1 MPRKKKTQDNFE
13 TSLPDFEGKP
23 LESDEAEKQQAS
35 AKLKYSVDSRRLKKR
50 LADIYAEVKEENSLA
65 ESRRGASRKVKI
77 LTFSVFILAFLA
89 GVSWLGFFFFEGGK
103 KFSEENI
110 KLAVD
115 GSDKI
120 YSGETVTY
128 RLKYGNQG
136 GLPLGMT
143 ALSVRYPEGFKI
155 ISSTPA
161 LEETSGNEWAIGSLG
176 PGKEGEV
183 EITGRFAGAANTD
196 LTLRVFLDYRP
207 ANFNADFQKI
217 VNFKIHSVPLPLE
230 MTLTGPDQMM
240 SGEQS
245 GFALVVNNN
254 TEEEFKDLE
263 LAFAWPTGFKAE
275 AFSPA
280 TSGTTAVWS
289 IASLLPHTSSTVRF
303 KGSFTADAEG
313 GEKTLKAIISS
324 RDGDKVF
331 SQNVFEKKISIS
343 QAALFLQVAANGAI
357 DKQAINFGD
366 KVIIAVNYENTGQ
379 ITLKNMTLRLVL
391 DTPSVDKKS
400 LFDWAAIEDK
410 ISGTIKGEQKSDTI
424 RRGIVSWNKSQ
435 IPALAEIKPG
445 AKGTVELSLPVK
457 KSDALDIKRLAEF
470 KTIVYAEALAGQAI
484 PTGGQA
490 NNNQPAGI
498 QSNNLSLLLNSD
510 LALSLQA
517 TFRETKNLPVQ
528 ISQKYDVKSIYTVTW
543 TLTNKLHE
551 VTDLELAATL
561 PENVDWENITSISAG
576 EINYDENLKQVIWKL
591 NRMPDSYNKATVS
604 FDVGLKAE
612 GEDRGREAVLI
623 EKTRVQ
629 ASDKLT
635 GENILFWKDPV
646 VTIL

>member
-1 MPRKKKTQDNFE
+1 MPRKKKIQDNLE

-23 LESDEAEKQQAS
+23 LESDEAERQPAS
-35 AKLKYSVDSRRLKKR
+35 AKLKYSADSRRLKKR
-50 LADIYAEVKEENSLA
+50 LADIYAEVKEENSIV
-65 ESRRGASRKVKI
+65 ESQQRANRKVRV
-77 LTFSVFILAFLA
+77 LTFAVFILAFLA

-110 KLAVD
+110 KLVVD
-115 GSDKI
+115 GSDQI

-128 RLKYGNQG
+128 HLRYGNKG
-136 GLPLGMT
+136 GLPMGET
-143 ALSVRYPEGFKI
+143 ALSVRYPEGFKMV
-155 ISSTPA
+155 SSTPA
-161 LEETSGNEWAIGSLG
+161 LEENSGNEWTIGTLS

-183 EITGRFAGAANTD
+183 EITGQFVGAADTD

-217 VNFKIHSVPLPLE
+217 VNFKIHSTPLPLE
-230 MTLTGPDQMM
+230 MVLNGPGQMM

-245 GFALVVNNN
+245 DFILTVNNN
-254 TEEEFKDLE
+254 TEKEFKDLE
-263 LAFAWPTGFKAE
+263 LTFAWPTGFKAE
-275 AFSPA
+275 VFSPA
-280 TSGTTAVWS
+280 ASSTTAVWS
-289 IASLLPHTSSTVRF
+289 VASLLPHASSTVRF

-313 GEKTLKAIISS
+313 GEKILKAVISS

-331 SQNVFEKKISIS
+331 TQNIFEKKISIS
-343 QAALFLQVAANGAI
+343 KAALFLQVAVNGAI

-366 KVIIAVNYENTGQ
+366 KVVIAVNYENTGQ
-379 ITLKNMTLRLVL
+379 ITLKNMTVRLVL

-410 ISGTIKGEQKSDTI
+410 INGTIKGEQKSETV

-457 KSDALDIKRLAEF
+457 KSDALDMARLKEY
-470 KTIVYAEALAGQAI
+470 KTTVYAEALAGQA
-484 PTGGQA
+484 
-490 NNNQPAGI
+490 NSNQPASI
-498 QSNNLSLLLNSD
+498 QSNNLSLILNSD

-528 ISQKYDVKSIYTVTW
+528 ISQKYDVKSIYTVSW

-561 PENVDWENITSISAG
+561 PENVDWENITSVSAG
-576 EINYDENLKQVIWKL
+576 EISYDENLKQVIWKL
-591 NRMPDSYNKATVS
+591 NRLPDSYNKATVS

-612 GEDRGREAVLI
+612 GEDRGREAILI

-629 ASDKLT
+629 AKDKLT
-635 GENILFWKDPV
+635 GEDMLFWKDPV

>member
-1 MPRKKKTQDNFE
+1 MPRKKKIQDNLE
-13 TSLPDFEGKP
+13 ISLPDFEGKP
-23 LESDEAEKQQAS
+23 LESEAAAEQKSS
-35 AKLKYSVDSRRLKKR
+35 AKLKYSADSRRLKKR
-50 LADIYAEVKEENSLA
+50 LADIYAEVKEENFIV
-65 ESRRGASRKVKI
+65 ESRQSANRKVRI
-77 LTFSVFILAFLA
+77 LTFAVFILAFLA

-120 YSGETVTY
+120 YSGETVAY
-128 RLKYGNQG
+128 RLKYGNKG
-136 GLPLGMT
+136 GLPLGET
-143 ALSVRYPEGFKI
+143 ALSVRFPEGFKMV
-155 ISSTPA
+155 SSIPA
-161 LEETSGNEWAIGSLG
+161 LEESAGGEWILG
-176 PGKEGEV
+176 TLSPGKEGEV
-183 EITGRFAGAANTD
+183 EITGQFAGAANTD

-217 VNFKIHSVPLPLE
+217 VNFKIHSIPLPLE
-230 MTLTGPDQMM
+230 MVLNGPDQMM

-245 GFALVVNNN
+245 DFNLVINNN
-254 TEEEFKDLE
+254 TEKEFKDLE
-263 LAFAWPTGFKAE
+263 LTFAWPTGFKAE
-275 AFSPA
+275 SFSPA

-289 IASLLPHTSSTVRF
+289 VTSLLPRASSTIRF

-313 GEKTLKAIISS
+313 GEKTLKAIISLRNDS
-324 RDGDKVF
+324 KIF
-331 SQNVFEKKISIS
+331 AQNIFEKKVSIS
-343 QAALFLQVAANGAI
+343 KAALFLQVAANGAT

-366 KVIIAVNYENTGQ
+366 KVIIAVNYEITGQ

-410 ISGTIKGEQKSDTI
+410 INGTIKGEQKSDTV

-445 AKGTVELSLPVK
+445 AKGSVELALPVK
-457 KSDALDIKRLAEF
+457 KSDVLDIKRLAEF
-470 KTIVYAEALAGQAI
+470 KTIVYAEASAGQAM
-484 PTGGQA
+484 PAGRQA
-490 NNNQPAGI
+490 NNNQPASI
-498 QSNNLSLLLNSD
+498 QSNNLSLILNSD

-528 ISQKYDVKSIYTVTW
+528 ISQKYDVKSIYTITW

-551 VTDLELAATL
+551 VTDLELAAIL
-561 PENVDWENITSISAG
+561 PENVDWENITSVSAG
-576 EINYDENLKQVIWKL
+576 EISYDENLKQVTWKL

-629 ASDKLT
+629 GSDKLT
-635 GENILFWKDPV
+635 GESILFWKDPV